1 MLQLRPPSVSSRSN
15 TVTSTCCCC
24 KKKLAAPPPIPPPM
38 IATRLVLAVCAC
50 AASTHRE
57 KHAAVRTPRRAMPVM
72 CGQEH
77 VLANCTPIRLRLQIC
92 TRSCSNKH
100 RDTWRVGGWVL
111 HQPPWSFGFDSQSR
125 GTRENRR
132 TVTHPVLKYRVPH
145 GSQPRHG

>member
-1 MLQLRPPSVSSRSN
+1 
-15 TVTSTCCCC
+15 
-24 KKKLAAPPPIPPPM
+24 
-38 IATRLVLAVCAC
+38 LVLAVCAC

-100 RDTWRVGGWVL
+100 RDTWRVFTGNLKFASEVL
-111 HQPPWSFGFDSQSR
+111 FLQAHRRETETHFTALELECHRKLEPTTPSRKHSGDSSA
-125 GTRENRR
+125 
-132 TVTHPVLKYRVPH
+132 
-145 GSQPRHG
+145 RHSTTA